1 MSRQRMIQ
9 YLSKH
14 FRYDTMSSWNRS
26 TSYARDVK
34 VHNLNLPRKLRDR
47 AYEFLDLREPYEGI
61 NALIA
66 QFGLSYDWRWQVG
79 FNGRS
84 AGYLVLYQG
93 SREKSGY
100 TTRCDACGKYTWY
113 DTEQPCH
120 MDQCDGTLRLL
131 EEKQYNVISYP
142 GRGTDDE
149 TDFSEWSTEE
159 LRDRVKL
166 VRDFDRLCDAC
177 IKSFIRFV
185 ATHTV
190 EEEDVLVTET
200 RRVAVRTKK

>member
-1 MSRQRMIQ
+1 
-9 YLSKH
+9 
-14 FRYDTMSSWNRS
+14 
-26 TSYARDVK
+26 
-34 VHNLNLPRKLRDR
+34 
-47 AYEFLDLREPYEGI
+47 
-61 NALIA
+61 
-66 QFGLSYDWRWQVG
+66 
-79 FNGRS
+79 
-84 AGYLVLYQG
+84 
-93 SREKSGY
+93 
-100 TTRCDACGKYTWY
+100 
-113 DTEQPCH
+113 